1 MSYEVKDD
9 EVAVIVKPVMDEDGN
24 WTLELATGLAFGAVI
39 DAPMPAAH
47 AAFDAA
53 LSMAASL
60 TFLADYPEFE
70 EELVEYKQEMLK
82 DIFPEQYAAAEREIT
97 DEEKEE
103 VYSKK
108 GNVYTL
114 NAFTKTQ
121 GNA

>member
-9 EVAVIVKPVMDEDGN
+9 EVAVIVKPVMDEEGK
-24 WTLELATGLAFGAVI
+24 WTLELATGLAFGEISA
-39 DAPMPAAH
+39 APMPAAH
-47 AAFDAA
+47 AAFEAA

-70 EELVEYKQEMLK
+70 EELIEYKQEMLK
-82 DIFPEQYAAAEREIT
+82 DIFPEQYAAAEKEIS
-97 DEEKEE
+97 DAEKEE

>member
-1 MSYEVKDD
+1 MSYKVKDD
-9 EVAVIVKPVMDEDGN
+9 EVAGIIKPEMDEDGN
-24 WTLELATGLAFGAVI
+24 WTLELATGLAFGEVI
-39 DAPMPAAH
+39 DTPMPAAH
-47 AAFDAA
+47 AAFEAA

-60 TFLADYPEFE
+60 TFLSEYPEFE

-82 DIFPEQYAAAEREIT
+82 DIFPEQYAAAEKELS
-97 DEEKEE
+97 DAEQEE

-121 GNA
+121 GSA

>member
-1 MSYEVKDD
+1 MSYKVKDD
-9 EVAVIVKPVMDEDGN
+9 EVAVIIKPVMDEDGN

-60 TFLADYPEFE
+60 TFLSEYPDFE

-82 DIFPEQYAAAEREIT
+82 DIFPEQYAAAEKEIS
-97 DEEKEE
+97 EEEE
-103 VYSKK
+103 DVYSKK

-121 GNA
+121 GSA

>member
-9 EVAVIVKPVMDEDGN
+9 EVAVIIKPVMDEDGN

-39 DAPMPAAH
+39 NAPMPAAH

-60 TFLADYPEFE
+60 TFLSEYPDFE
-70 EELVEYKQEMLK
+70 EELIAYKQEMLK
-82 DIFPEQYAAAEREIT
+82 DIFPKQYAAAEKEISEEEKREI
-97 DEEKEE
+97 
-103 VYSKK
+103 YSKN

-114 NAFTKTQ
+114 NAFTKTK

>member
-1 MSYEVKDD
+1 MSYKVKDD

-24 WTLELATGLAFGAVI
+24 WTLELATGLAFGAI
-39 DAPMPAAH
+39 SSAPMPAAH
-47 AAFDAA
+47 AAFEAA

-82 DIFPEQYAAAEREIT
+82 DIFPDQYAAAEKELS
-97 DEEKEE
+97 DAEKEE

-121 GNA
+121 GSA

>member
-9 EVAVIVKPVMDEDGN
+9 EVAVIIKPVMDEDGN

-39 DAPMPAAH
+39 NAPMPAAH

-60 TFLADYPEFE
+60 TFLSEYPDFE
-70 EELVEYKQEMLK
+70 EELIAYKQEMLK
-82 DIFPEQYAAAEREIT
+82 DIFPKQYAAAEKEISE
-97 DEEKEE
+97 EEKREF
-103 VYSKK
+103 YSKN

-114 NAFTKTQ
+114 NAFTKTK

>member
-1 MSYEVKDD
+1 MSYKIKDD

-24 WTLELATGLAFGAVI
+24 WTLELATGLAFGAI
-39 DAPMPAAH
+39 SSAPMPAAH

-60 TFLADYPEFE
+60 TFLSEYPEFE
-70 EELVEYKQEMLK
+70 EELVEYKQVMLK
-82 DIFPEQYAAAEREIT
+82 DIFPEQYAAAEREISE
-97 DEEKEE
+97 EEKKDL
-103 VYSKK
+103 YSKK

>member
-1 MSYEVKDD
+1 MSYKVKDD

-24 WTLELATGLAFGAVI
+24 WTLELATGLAFVEVI
-39 DAPMPAAH
+39 NAPMPAAH
-47 AAFDAA
+47 AAFEAA

-60 TFLADYPEFE
+60 TFLTDYPEFG

-82 DIFPEQYAAAEREIT
+82 DIFPEQYAAAEKELS
-97 DEEKEE
+97 DAEKEE

-121 GNA
+121 GSA

>member
-9 EVAVIVKPVMDEDGN
+9 EVAVIIKPVMDEEGN

-60 TFLADYPEFE
+60 TFLSEYPDFE
-70 EELVEYKQEMLK
+70 EELVEYKQAMLK
-82 DIFPEQYAAAEREIT
+82 DIFPKQYAAAEKEISE
-97 DEEKEE
+97 EEKREL
-103 VYSKK
+103 YSKN

>member
-1 MSYEVKDD
+1 M
-9 EVAVIVKPVMDEDGN
+9 
-24 WTLELATGLAFGAVI
+24 ELATGLAFGAVI

-47 AAFDAA
+47 AAFEAA

-60 TFLADYPEFE
+60 TFLSDYPEFE

-82 DIFPEQYAAAEREIT
+82 DIFPEQYAAAEKEISE
-97 DEEKEE
+97 EEKRD